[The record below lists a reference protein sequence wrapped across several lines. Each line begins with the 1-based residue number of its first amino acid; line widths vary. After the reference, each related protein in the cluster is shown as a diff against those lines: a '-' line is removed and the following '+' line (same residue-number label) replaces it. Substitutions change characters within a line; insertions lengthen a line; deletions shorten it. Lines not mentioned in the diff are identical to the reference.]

1 MKRTISGVLMIVVG
15 AAFVVATFTS
25 HLFTVSPAFER
36 MTGDFR
42 PQMQP
47 AALSQL
53 RADLTQLTAVQ
64 QELVTKVV
72 PAVSAAVHVT
82 PAQFAAQ
89 MQRQFPAVSAG
100 MAAVPQITTQ
110 FNSVLTILGNEQP
123 RFAQADAIPTSNL
136 PATTVPWL
144 LFAAGILVMGA
155 GALTLL
161 LARKG
166 AITAAI
172 LGGVL
177 IIAPL
182 AMSFPGK
189 ASAADTMNKDLK
201 PVYTAQLV
209 TGAKQSMIV
218 MQQMG
223 TEMQTKMLPALASML
238 KLQPAQLQ
246 TFLAKNFPVL
256 AAGMAALPTSL
267 GHFDALVTAFDHSLS
282 NYDTAKGTSLTPLV
296 WLMIG
301 GGIVVIAA
309 ATVAGTKPKEQTQL
323 YPLKQAA

>member
-1 MKRTISGVLMIVVG
+1 MKRTVSGALMIVVG

-25 HLFTVSPAFER
+25 HLFTVAPAFER

-42 PQMQP
+42 AQMQP
-47 AALSQL
+47 AAINQL
-53 RADLTQLTAVQ
+53 RADLGQLTAVQ

-72 PAVSAAVHVT
+72 PAVSAVAHVT

-89 MQRQFPAVSAG
+89 MQSQFPAVSAG

-110 FNSVLTILGNEQP
+110 FNGVLTVLGNEQP
-123 RFAQADAIPTSNL
+123 RFAKADAIPTSNL

-144 LFAAGILVMGA
+144 LLAAGILTMGA
-155 GALTLL
+155 GALTLRV
-161 LARKG
+161 ARKG
-166 AITAAI
+166 AIVAAL
-172 LGGVL
+172 LGAVL

-182 AMSFPGK
+182 AMSFPSK

-209 TGAKQSMIV
+209 TGAQRSMIV

-223 TEMQTKMLPALASML
+223 TEMQTKMLPALATML

-246 TFLAKNFPVL
+246 AFLAENFPVL
-256 AAGMAALPTSL
+256 AAGMAALPASL
-267 GHFDALVTAFDHSLS
+267 GHFNALVTAFDHSLA
-282 NYDTAKGTSLTPLV
+282 NYNTAKGTSLTPLV

-301 GGIVVIAA
+301 GGIVIVGAA
-309 ATVAGTKPKEQTQL
+309 ALSGTKPTEQEQL
-323 YPLKQAA
+323 YPLRRAA

>member
-1 MKRTISGVLMIVVG
+1 MKRTISGVIMIVVG

-25 HLFTVSPAFER
+25 HLFTVAPAFER

-42 PQMQP
+42 PQMQ
-47 AALSQL
+47 AATLNQL
-53 RADLTQLTAVQ
+53 RADLQQLTAVQ

-82 PAQFAAQ
+82 PAQFSAQ
-89 MQRQFPAVSAG
+89 MQSQFPAVSAG
-100 MAAVPQITTQ
+100 IAAVPQITTQ
-110 FNSVLTILGNEQP
+110 FNGVLTILGNEQA

-144 LFAAGILVMGA
+144 LFAAGLLTMGA

-161 LARKG
+161 VARKG

-172 LGGVL
+172 LGAVL
-177 IIAPL
+177 ILAPL

-209 TGAKQSMIV
+209 TGAQRSMIV

-238 KLQPAQLQ
+238 KLQPAQLPP
-246 TFLAKNFPVL
+246 FLAKNFPVL
-256 AAGMAALPTSL
+256 AAGMAALPASL
-267 GHFDALVTAFDHSLS
+267 GHFNALVTAFDHSLA

-301 GGIVVIAA
+301 GGIVIFAA
-309 ATVAGTKPKEQTQL
+309 GIVSGTKPKEEEEL
-323 YPLKQAA
+323 YPLQQAA